1 MAQWAA
7 DRSPDPEER
16 GRMVIAWA
24 KKRGCG
30 AFRTSP
36 DEYVSLAGS
45 TGHAHMATQRE
56 NAALAHLLLQYWCDN
71 PRRLARLLDELEIWL
86 NVKDE
91 RAHNDGNGAGA

>member
-1 MAQWAA
+1 
-7 DRSPDPEER
+7 
-16 GRMVIAWA
+16 MVIAWA

-36 DEYVSLAGS
+36 EEYVSLAGS

-86 NVKDE
+86 NVRE
-91 RAHNDGNGAGA
+91 EAPAPTTNINGDGEM